1 MKEDDELD
9 ELDERSEDLPE
20 EEEEVDQ
27 TVDEDAADPAQGKFD
42 RLVAEGENKYKLSG
56 MYRDWF
62 LDYAS
67 YVILDRAVPH
77 IEDGLKPVQRRILH
91 AMQKVEDG
99 HYHKV
104 AGIVGDTMKYH
115 PHGDASIK
123 DALVGL
129 GHGCGHNLFGPTSL
143 LAASALKQVIDEVG
157 GEVRV
162 YGTPG
167 EEGGENGSA
176 KGSFVREGF
185 LRDVDAA
192 LCVHPGDRHEASS
205 KNIACLPVDI
215 EFWGKSAHA
224 AAAPEQGINALDA
237 LILTYNGI
245 NALRQHVTP
254 DVRIHGI
261 VTSGGHDVGREG
273 TDAALSEPHRQYGAN
288 RFL

>member
-9 ELDERSEDLPE
+9 ELEDRSEDLPE

-27 TVDEDAADPAQGKFD
+27 TVDEDAADPAQDKFD

-129 GHGCGHNLFGPTSL
+129 GQKEYL
-143 LAASALKQVIDEVG
+143 IDTQG
-157 GEVRV
+157 NWGNIF
-162 YGTPG
+162 T
-167 EEGGENGSA
+167 
-176 KGSFVREGF
+176 
-185 LRDVDAA
+185 
-192 LCVHPGDRHEASS
+192 GD
-205 KNIACLPVDI
+205 
-215 EFWGKSAHA
+215 A
-224 AAAPEQGINALDA
+224 AAASRYIEARLSKFALEVAFNKKITEWVPSYDGTNQEPVVLPMKFPLLLAQGTDGIAVGLSVKILPHNFNELLDA
-237 LILTYNGI
+237 CVA
-245 NALRQHVTP
+245 ALREKP
-254 DVRIHGI
+254 F
-261 VTSGGHDVGREG
+261 E
-273 TDAALSEPHRQYGAN
+273 LYP
-288 RFL
+288 

>member
-1 MKEDDELD
+1 MKDDDELD
-9 ELDERSEDLPE
+9 EVDERSEDLPE

-27 TVDEDAADPAQGKFD
+27 TVDEDAVDPAQGKFD

-129 GHGCGHNLFGPTSL
+129 GQKEYL
-143 LAASALKQVIDEVG
+143 IDTQG
-157 GEVRV
+157 NWGNIF
-162 YGTPG
+162 T
-167 EEGGENGSA
+167 
-176 KGSFVREGF
+176 
-185 LRDVDAA
+185 
-192 LCVHPGDRHEASS
+192 GD
-205 KNIACLPVDI
+205 
-215 EFWGKSAHA
+215 A
-224 AAAPEQGINALDA
+224 AAASRYIEARLSPAS
-237 LILTYNGI
+237 
-245 NALRQHVTP
+245 TP
-254 DVRIHGI
+254 CAGNRSNCIPI
-261 VTSGGHDVGREG
+261 SRP
-273 TDAALSEPHRQYGAN
+273 AA
-288 RFL
+288 